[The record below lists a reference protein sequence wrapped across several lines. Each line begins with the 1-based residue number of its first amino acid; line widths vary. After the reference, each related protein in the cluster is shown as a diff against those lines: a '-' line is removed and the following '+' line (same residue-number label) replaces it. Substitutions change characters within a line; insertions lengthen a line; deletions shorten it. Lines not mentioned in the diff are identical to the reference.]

1 MSRLEGELESVHA
14 GLCRDTAATV
24 SVQRS
29 GPSRGWSGQMRAFL
43 HGARD
48 VQGCGDMHRAV
59 TESFK
64 YKDRN
69 ALMASASAQDRW
81 KSVPIHPT
89 ATKCRIL
96 PGARDHFRS

>member
-1 MSRLEGELESVHA
+1 MSRLEGELESVHV
-14 GLCRDTAATV
+14 GLCRDAAATV

-29 GPSRGWSGQMRAFL
+29 GPSRDGSGQMRVFL

-48 VQGCGDMHRAV
+48 VQGFGDMHGAV
-59 TESFK
+59 AESSK

-81 KSVPIHPT
+81 KSVPIHPA
-89 ATKCRIL
+89 ATKRRIL